1 MDVRVYDNYVF
12 MVAKLG
18 SLTKAASA
26 LGISQPALSSG
37 LNNLEKEMG
46 IRIFDRKCSPIV
58 FTPEGAIYFDYIKRM
73 KVLTQ
78 DFRRRVDELQFD
90 VNMSAVIGGSVA
102 YSGSIVADA
111 IIKLRR
117 KNPDYC
123 FSVKSSPLSELI
135 ELAAK
140 GEINCFISTSDD
152 LPGNF
157 ETRVVKKEKI
167 YLCIPKFNPLNN
179 VFSSCRVGPG
189 QTGDLIDF
197 SLLDNESFVFLEEDQ
212 PLQKQ
217 VAKFLEEEGVTPRC
231 SLTVNQSS
239 VAFSFTARGEGIC
252 FVSEDVLGIHAN
264 LDQVFLYSLPDR
276 ISGRDIYVA
285 YDRELFMPKACA
297 DFIDFV
303 SENSGSES

>member
-58 FTPEGAIYFDYIKRM
+58 FTPEGAIYYDYIKRM
-73 KVLTQ
+73 KVLTN
-78 DFRRRVDELQFD
+78 DFRRRVDAL
-90 VNMSAVIGGSVA
+90 NMSAVIGGPVA
-102 YSGSIVADA
+102 YSGSLVANA
-111 IIKLRR
+111 IIALRR
-117 KNPDYC
+117 KDPEYR
-123 FSVKSSPLSELI
+123 FSVKSAPLTELI
-135 ELAAK
+135 ELAGE
-140 GEINCFISTSDD
+140 GEINCFISTTDD

-179 VFSSCRVGPG
+179 VFSPCRVGPG

-264 LDQVFLYSLPDR
+264 LDQVCLYSLPDR